1 MRRKTSERLAASA
14 RPVTNLASGWYVA
27 LPSAELRTGPR
38 RATLFGTAHV
48 AWRGDDGQA
57 HVQGAVCPHAGAA
70 LFGGRVVDGTLE
82 CPFHRW
88 RFDGS
93 GVCVSVP
100 GRRPPARAAVTA
112 LPTRECS
119 GYVWVWYGA
128 GPPRYEPPDLPG
140 LEARRFPGIRGFRS
154 FRLADPTRATTRR
167 ILENT
172 YDPDHLVALHGLTVA
187 GEARITFPAAGGK
200 ALSGAVPGT
209 AAGGATAAGGGPED
223 RCDATLTWPSY
234 RGPLGTVSNAFGLN
248 ADEFTLR
255 LRGWASCQEIEYFA
269 DGRRLYRMVLAV
281 TPIGE
286 HHSVQHINAAVD
298 ADGSGVVGW
307 LRSLVHR
314 AEVQVAARQD
324 LPVFDTLLPGDRHGI
339 YVPGDEAVRR
349 FRRFYQQW
357 VELAQRG

>member
-1 MRRKTSERLAASA
+1 MRQKTSERMAALA

-27 LPSAELRTGPR
+27 LPSAELRRKPR
-38 RATLFGTAHV
+38 QATLFGNAYV
-48 AWRGDDGQA
+48 AWRGDDGRA
-57 HVQGAVCPHAGAA
+57 HVQSAVCPHAGAA
-70 LFGGRVVDGTLE
+70 LYGGKVVGGTLE

-88 RFDGS
+88 RFDDS
-93 GVCVSVP
+93 GACVSVP
-100 GRRPPARAAVTA
+100 GRRPPARAAVTP

-119 GYVWVWYGA
+119 GYVWVWYGS
-128 GPPRYEPPDLPG
+128 GPPRYEPPDLPD
-140 LEARRFPGIRGFRS
+140 LQARRFPSTRS

-187 GEARITFPAAGGK
+187 GEARITIPTTHET
-200 ALSGAVPGT
+200 PNGT
-209 AAGGATAAGGGPED
+209 AADSGPEE

-234 RGPLGTVSNAFGLN
+234 RGPLGAVSNVFGLN

-286 HHSVQHINAAVD
+286 HHSVQHISAAVD
-298 ADGSGVVGW
+298 ADGAGIVGW
-307 LRSLVHR
+307 LRALVHR

>member
-1 MRRKTSERLAASA
+1 
-14 RPVTNLASGWYVA
+14 
-27 LPSAELRTGPR
+27 
-38 RATLFGTAHV
+38 
-48 AWRGDDGQA
+48 
-57 HVQGAVCPHAGAA
+57 
-70 LFGGRVVDGTLE
+70 
-82 CPFHRW
+82 
-88 RFDGS
+88 
-93 GVCVSVP
+93 
-100 GRRPPARAAVTA
+100 
-112 LPTRECS
+112 
-119 GYVWVWYGA
+119 
-128 GPPRYEPPDLPG
+128 
-140 LEARRFPGIRGFRS
+140 
-154 FRLADPTRATTRR
+154 
-167 ILENT
+167 
-172 YDPDHLVALHGLTVA
+172 
-187 GEARITFPAAGGK
+187 
-200 ALSGAVPGT
+200 
-209 AAGGATAAGGGPED
+209 AGGGPED

-234 RGPLGTVSNAFGLN
+234 RGPLGPVSNAFGLN

-298 ADGSGVVGW
+298 ADGAGIVGW

>member
-1 MRRKTSERLAASA
+1 MRQKTSERLAAAA
-14 RPVTNLASGWYVA
+14 RPVSNLASGWYVA
-27 LPSAELRTGPR
+27 LPSAELRGRPR
-38 RATLFGTAHV
+38 KATLFGRGHV
-48 AWRGDDGQA
+48 VWRGADGRA

-70 LFGGRVVDGTLE
+70 LYGGKVVDGTLE

-93 GVCVSVP
+93 GTCVSVP
-100 GRRPPARAAVTA
+100 GRVPPRRAAVAT
-112 LPTRECS
+112 LPTRESS
-119 GYVWVWYGA
+119 GFVWVWYGKGA
-128 GPPRYEPPDLPG
+128 PRYEPPDLPG
-140 LEARRFPGIRGFRS
+140 RRARRLPSTRN

-172 YDPDHLVALHGLTVA
+172 YDPDHLVALHGLTVT
-187 GEARITFPAAGGK
+187 GDARITFPSADG
-200 ALSGAVPGT
+200 L
-209 AAGGATAAGGGPED
+209 PEE

-234 RGPLGTVSNAFGLN
+234 RGPLGAVSNVFGLN

-255 LRGWASCQEIEYFA
+255 LRGWASCQEIEYYA

-286 HHSVQHINAAVD
+286 HHSVQHISAAVD
-298 ADGSGVVGW
+298 ADGAGVMGR

>member
-1 MRRKTSERLAASA
+1 MRHRTVERRTASA

-27 LPSAELRTGPR
+27 LPSAELRRGPR
-38 RATLFGTAHV
+38 RTTLFGDACV
-48 AWRGDDGQA
+48 AWRGEDGRA
-57 HVQGAVCPHAGAA
+57 HVQGAICPHAGAA
-70 LFGGRVVDGTLE
+70 LYGGKVVDGALE

-88 RFDGS
+88 RFDES
-93 GVCVSVP
+93 GACVFVP
-100 GRRPPARAAVTA
+100 GRRPPARAAVTS

-119 GYVWVWYGA
+119 GYVWVWYGN
-128 GPPRYEPPDLPG
+128 GPPRYEPPDLPD
-140 LEARRFPGIRGFRS
+140 LRARRFPSTRS

-187 GEARITFPAAGGK
+187 GDARITFPAARES
-200 ALSGAVPGT
+200 ADAD
-209 AAGGATAAGGGPED
+209 PEE

-234 RGPLGTVSNAFGLN
+234 RGVLGTVSNVFGLN

-286 HHSVQHINAAVD
+286 HRSIQHISAAVD
-298 ADGSGVVGW
+298 ADGTGILGR
-307 LRSLVHR
+307 LRALVHR

-324 LPVFDTLLPGDRHGI
+324 LPIFDTLLPGDRHGI

>member
-1 MRRKTSERLAASA
+1 MRHRTSERLTASA

-27 LPSAELRTGPR
+27 VPSAELRHRPR
-38 RATLFGTAHV
+38 RITLFGSSYV
-48 AWRGDDGQA
+48 GWRGSDGRA
-57 HVQGAVCPHAGAA
+57 RVHSAVCPHAGAA
-70 LFGGRVVDGTLE
+70 LYGGKVVDGTLE

-88 RFDGS
+88 RFDES
-93 GVCVSVP
+93 GACAFVP
-100 GRRPPARAAVTA
+100 GRRPPARAALTA

-119 GYVWVWYGA
+119 GYVWAWYGG
-128 GPPRYEPPDLPG
+128 GPPRHEPPDLPG
-140 LEARRFPGIRGFRS
+140 LGGRRLPGLRT

-172 YDPDHLVALHGLTVA
+172 YDPDHLVALHGLTVR
-187 GEARITFPAAGGK
+187 GEARIVFPDAP
-200 ALSGAVPGT
+200 GAKGD
-209 AAGGATAAGGGPED
+209 GGAADDEPAE
-223 RCDATLTWPSY
+223 RCDATLTWPAY
-234 RGPLGTVSNAFGLN
+234 RGALGTVSDAVGLN

-255 LRGWASCQEIEYFA
+255 MRGWSSCQEIEYYA

-286 HHSVQHINAAVD
+286 HHSVQHINAVVD
-298 ADGSGVVGW
+298 ADGRGALGW
-307 LRSLVHR
+307 LRALVHR

-349 FRRFYQQW
+349 FRRFYQRW
-357 VELAQRG
+357 VEVAERD